1 MAVDLGGSGCVGYLA
16 AYLQV
21 VVVVAVVDGVVEVGA
36 PCQPAPGS
44 SLSLGWGY
52 PAAGYLGKLPESH

>member
-1 MAVDLGGSGCVGYLA
+1 MGYLA

-21 VVVVAVVDGVVEVGA
+21 AVVVAVVEGVVEVGA

-52 PAAGYLGKLPESH
+52 PAAGYPGKLPESH